1 MQPWKTDNWFTSPWN
16 FCNEALGQLQFAK
29 QIKIHDVTLR
39 DGEQQAGFVFN
50 KDQKVAIAEKLAE
63 VGIHRIEAGMP
74 AVSLSDQQAIK
85 EIVKR
90 NFGPEIYAFARCTKS
105 DIDLA
110 LDCGCTGVVTEIP
123 CSEHLIEKAYLWS
136 LDRAI
141 EQSIEVTRYARE
153 KGLRVVFFTIDS
165 SRATP
170 SWFLST
176 IKRIA
181 KEGHMDALTVADT
194 MGVLNPHGA
203 YAMVKAIKKEVS
215 VPIEVHFHDD
225 FGLGAANTLFALAAG
240 ADVAHTSV
248 TGIGERAGNAPYEDI
263 AVALRCTYNID
274 LGLDLSKLR
283 ETSKLVQEISGM
295 SERFNRP
302 IVGDTVFH
310 IESGVVSSWWKN
322 CFPQD
327 ALELGP
333 FLPSLVGQNPIDIR
347 MGKKS
352 GVPNIEIWLEQM
364 GMEIP
369 DNEIVKQMLND
380 VKDKALE
387 KGNELTREEFRLIAS
402 KYIQ

>member
-1 MQPWKTDNWFTSPWN
+1 MQPWKTDNWFTSPWDFN
-16 FCNEALGQLQFAK
+16 NEVLNQLHFAK
-29 QIKIHDVTLR
+29 KIQIHDVTLR

-74 AVSLSDQQAIK
+74 AVSLSDQQAIR

-90 NFGPEIYAFARCTKS
+90 NFGPDIYAFARCTKS

-110 LDCGCTGVVTEIP
+110 LDCGCSGVVTEIP
-123 CSEHLIEKAYLWS
+123 CSEHLIEKAYRWPLE
-136 LDRAI
+136 RAI
-141 EQSIEVTRYARE
+141 EQSIEVTRYAHE

-170 SWFLST
+170 HWLFEA
-176 IKRIA
+176 IQRISND
-181 KEGHMDALTVADT
+181 GHMDALSIADT

-203 YAMVKAIKKEVS
+203 YEMVKAIKSKIN
-215 VPIEVHFHDD
+215 VPIEIHFHDD
-225 FGLGAANTLFALAAG
+225 FGLGAANTIFGLAAG
-240 ADVAHTSV
+240 AEVAHTSI

-283 ETSKLVQEISGM
+283 ETSKLMQKITGITL
-295 SERFNRP
+295 RPNRP
-302 IVGDTVFH
+302 IVGDTVFN
-310 IESGVVSSWWKN
+310 IESGVVTAWWKN

-327 ALELGP
+327 AVELGP
-333 FLPSLVGQNPIDIR
+333 FIPALVGQKPIDIR

-352 GVPNIEIWLEQM
+352 GIPNVEIWLERLGIQLPSNDM
-364 GMEIP
+364 IK
-369 DNEIVKQMLND
+369 DILND
-380 VKDKALE
+380 VKNKAIDKGTE
-387 KGNELTREEFRLIAS
+387 ITMDEFKTIIA
-402 KYIQ
+402 KHIK